1 MVKRILIGLFV
12 LMAFSIE
19 LAPSLATSK
28 SYVTVEG
35 KARMLAVVGIKAQW
49 QVARQI
55 CIDDGF
61 AIDSPEFLS
70 CFAEYQ
76 ILSVRLLG
84 ARAKELTDAVA
95 KRHNLCIDRRNF
107 EIARCT
113 EI

>member
-1 MVKRILIGLFV
+1 MVKRLFIGLFV
-12 LMAFSIE
+12 FFAFSVE

-28 SYVTVEG
+28 SYVTIEG
-35 KARMLAVVGIKAQW
+35 KARMMAVVGIKAQW
-49 QVARQI
+49 QEARQI
-55 CIDDGF
+55 CIEEGF
-61 AIDSPEFLS
+61 AIDSSEFLS

-76 ILSVRLLG
+76 ILSIRLLG

-95 KRHNLCIDRRNF
+95 KRHNLCIDRSSF